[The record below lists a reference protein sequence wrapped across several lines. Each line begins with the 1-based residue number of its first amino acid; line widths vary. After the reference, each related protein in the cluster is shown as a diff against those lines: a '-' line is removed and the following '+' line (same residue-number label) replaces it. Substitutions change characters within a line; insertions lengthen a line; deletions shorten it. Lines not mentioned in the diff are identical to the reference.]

1 MKKRNPNTHNL
12 SRVEFIALMAGLMAL
27 NALAIDIMLPAL
39 PYMGEALK
47 VLNENDRS
55 LVVTFYMI
63 GFGLTQVIFGPLSDR
78 FGRRKPLLIGLAFY
92 IVAAFAAILAPTFSS
107 LLILRL
113 VQGMGAAGTRVIV
126 TAVVRDCY
134 SGRAMAE
141 IMSLVFMVFMI
152 MPIIAPAAGQII
164 LLTGPWQYIFLFM
177 GGLAI
182 VISMWAVLRLPET
195 LAKEDQR
202 PLKLSVI
209 ADGFKA
215 VFSNRLAIG
224 YAIAGTFMFGQII
237 AFVNTSQQI
246 YVGIYGLGALFPLA
260 FSATAVLQAVASF
273 MNAKVVGKYGMRRI
287 AHFALIIF
295 LVNNAILLV
304 VTLFGSVNFW
314 VFYAFL
320 SINMF
325 VFSWIATNSNSLS
338 MEPLGKVA
346 GTASGV
352 FGTMQ
357 TVIGAGLAY
366 LISQMF
372 DGTLFPVAAGFLLMG
387 IGTLLAV
394 LYAER
399 GKLFGSEQEE
409 TN

>member
-1 MKKRNPNTHNL
+1 MKKRIPGKHSL

-63 GFGLTQVIFGPLSDR
+63 GFGITQIFFGPLSDR
-78 FGRRKPLLIGLAFY
+78 FGRRNPLLLGLGVY
-92 IVAAFAAILAPTFSS
+92 IICAFAAILAPTFGS
-107 LLILRL
+107 LLALRL

-152 MPIIAPAAGQII
+152 MPIIAPGAGQII
-164 LLTGPWQYIFLFM
+164 LLTGPWQYIFIFM
-177 GGLAI
+177 GVLAI
-182 VISMWAVLRLPET
+182 FISLWAVLRLPET
-195 LAKEDQR
+195 LAVEDRR
-202 PLKLSVI
+202 PLKLSI
-209 ADGFKA
+209 ITDGFKI
-215 VFSNRLAIG
+215 VFSNRTAIG

-246 YVGIYGLGALFPLA
+246 YVGIYGLGALFPVA
-260 FSATAVLQAVASF
+260 FSATALLQALSSYL
-273 MNAKVVGKYGMRRI
+273 NARVVGKYGMRNI
-287 AHFALIIF
+287 AHLALVIF
-295 LVNNAILLV
+295 LVNNLV
-304 VTLFGSVNFW
+304 LWITTMFGPLNFW

-320 SINMF
+320 SVNMF

-352 FGTMQ
+352 FGTIQ
-357 TVIGAGLAY
+357 TVVGAFLAY

-372 DGTLFPVAAGFLLMG
+372 DGTLMPVAAGFLLMG
-387 IGTLLAV
+387 IGTLAAV
-394 LYAER
+394 LFAEK
-399 GKLFGSEQEE
+399 GKLFGSEPDSK
-409 TN
+409 

>member
-55 LVVTFYMI
+55 LVVTFYMV
-63 GFGLTQVIFGPLSDR
+63 GFGITQIFFGPLSDR
-78 FGRRKPLLIGLAFY
+78 FGRRKPLLIGLVVY
-92 IVAAFAAILAPTFSS
+92 IIAAFAAIYAPTFGS
-107 LLILRL
+107 LLALRL

-152 MPIIAPAAGQII
+152 MPIIAPGAGQII
-164 LLTGPWQYIFLFM
+164 LLTGPWQYIFIFM
-177 GGLAI
+177 GLLAM
-182 VISMWAVLRLPET
+182 VISLWAVLRLPET
-195 LAKEDQR
+195 LAVEDQR
-202 PLKLSVI
+202 PLKFTVI
-209 ADGFKA
+209 KDGFKA

-224 YAIAGTFMFGQII
+224 YAMAGTFMFGQII

-246 YVGIYGLGALFPLA
+246 YVGIYELGALFPIA
-260 FSATAVLQAVASF
+260 FSATAVLQAVASY
-273 MNAKVVGKYGMRRI
+273 MNARVVGKYGMRRI
-287 AHFALIIF
+287 AHFALMVF
-295 LVNNAILLV
+295 LINNSILLV
-304 VTLFGSVNFW
+304 ATLFGSLNFW

-320 SINMF
+320 SVNMF
-325 VFSWIATNSNSLS
+325 VFSWIATNANSLS

-352 FGTMQ
+352 FGTIQ
-357 TVIGAGLAY
+357 TVVGAGLAY

-372 DGTLFPVAAGFLLMG
+372 DGTLMPVAAGFVIMG
-387 IGTLLAV
+387 VGTLISI
-394 LYAER
+394 LYAEK
-399 GKLFGSEQEE
+399 GKLFGTEVQSE
-409 TN
+409 